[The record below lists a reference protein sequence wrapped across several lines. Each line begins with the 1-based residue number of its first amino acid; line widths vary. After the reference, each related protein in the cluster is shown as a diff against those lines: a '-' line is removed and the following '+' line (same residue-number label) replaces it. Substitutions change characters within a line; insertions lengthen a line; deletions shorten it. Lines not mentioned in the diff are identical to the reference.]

1 MAKRK
6 KGYRRVYDEAT
17 TKKIKYKEG
26 IEVELTDEEVEQYK
40 AGGYILEEMHE
51 GGEPGHDHKDP
62 PSYEDAMQAYKDS
75 IAARAAYEDQYK
87 LDLAQYEKD
96 SADLKKRNVSYNRK
110 LNAYNK
116 SQDRYDRNQEYLR
129 WLKAKYPTFPTY
141 DEVYDSTDPSKGIYY
156 YEHMTDSGET
166 QRPEF
171 PRGSLDK
178 KSGDRQLYLSPYY
191 KDIMAIS
198 PGGYSSEDVDRLN
211 LDWDDIDEFTNK
223 YLSKQSGPERELSA
237 YNEFID
243 WGLGGNSGDLP
254 IITMLAPP
262 NIKKPKPL
270 EEQVLEAVE
279 YNPPEEL
286 ERPNFADYVDPM
298 PVIKPELTVDASLP
312 EELEERDEVEGIDY
326 EIKRG
331 PYIQPGSGFLE
342 LQKGFVGTAGRTG
355 RRLRYKGPRLKFG
368 KRIVPIEN
376 ELEYPEGFVPK
387 FQHGGPHDP
396 PNVVT
401 SDERLAN
408 LKAAYEAEVAR
419 ASDIMKNAHELGLKL
434 GTNELDSRAN
444 YQPAKGYFYEPSGTT
459 EDGETDYSLVP
470 REVLINNTED
480 WNAIGMDFINDPMHW
495 INNIKRPSLRGDEYL
510 TDWTNYTTDS
520 EGNRQYEYVLDENGD
535 PIPYL
540 TRGQGCVGAMCGIYS
555 TAGAT
560 NISDYKT
567 GTGKI
572 TKAGDPI
579 FKQMSNAFWDAN
591 DEAALTAAG
600 FEKVKEGDPIRKG
613 TLARVRKT
621 DEKGNVKHSHTAMV
635 NALNE
640 DGTAVDFNN
649 SEGFIENPGS
659 FYTGIRTSKP
669 YSQYDLDYYNYV
681 GDTKKLKKE
690 YDDFSAEVEERR
702 KFNNIS
708 RLPLIK
714 PELTK
719 RETPSGIPKII
730 KSEGSDKPKRNKL
743 FSKNKRMKQQGG
755 SIEAELTDKEVEQYK
770 ANGYVLEELPSYEPG
785 GANDSTNPL
794 TEWANQQQSL
804 WEGLYEYNPE
814 GRDLATGYF
823 QNIGDKYNLNLIQKG
838 KMPHWSAA
846 TVSNAVMA
854 NIGATDKQ
862 TAQQLGFNPT
872 ASHSGYVRDAF
883 KAAADP
889 KYKYNRYVA
898 EKPDGNY
905 GIGDILV
912 KGRRDGKNTGT
923 SKWSYKNFANTD
935 KSYVSHGDI
944 IVDKGEDD
952 KGQYVVLAGGNL
964 GDTYKNKKVYTK
976 NIASKYKVKLK
987 DNKKDFKMGAAPTS
1001 ASKATAPVEKFNNV
1015 GEDVTVNSKRRS
1027 LFKNNFDSDIE
1038 NDQPF
1043 NQEFDETSYASMP
1056 PASNFSG
1063 SLVPNQQA
1071 ALFGDNTLGIG
1082 YVPYQY
1088 QFPEYLGRPQEE
1100 EMLDES
1106 YETPYEN
1113 ILDDTDSDV
1122 VNPDSDI
1129 DPNVEDEDNDIES
1142 NVVEDLSNITEKE
1155 LEQLNDEDLEK
1166 HSYNKLNFKP
1176 KPVKLDKFEKKA
1188 LSKEAKTEIQRL
1200 EDEIN
1205 NLKRSPIE
1213 RANEISKQIKSLEE
1227 FGDETLNE
1235 RKALAKERV
1244 RLLLAIQEG
1253 AVTKGTEIDDQ
1264 IKELRGQ
1271 IESIK
1276 LGESAYAVESGKI
1289 TETKYYD
1296 NYHPG
1301 FNEAVKTLNKKME
1314 DGFVWVSWNRNIS
1327 DDELYKR
1334 GYPEVILES
1343 LDNYQTNDWRPN
1355 VAARSNQKS
1364 DIYKS
1369 SLTDNE
1375 DVRFI
1380 EDYYGDGSSKYGQ
1393 WIKADDLGEAGGF
1406 TDRTLN
1412 PQNYN
1417 DDGVRSLESMEPY
1430 NPLPQSGRAAMFYP
1444 ELNAIFGPLWGTL
1457 GLGSDLVSD
1466 ERTVQYQEGPP
1477 DFIDQMG
1484 TDIGDALWSLKP
1496 YYFMDDLEKSR
1507 YRNMKSKR
1515 SAAGH
1520 KNTFERTPQALSDG
1534 AQALGDGAKW
1544 IGEKASDAW
1553 DWMTDWQD
1561 GGSIPKIDE
1570 GYVVDLNEEEAL
1582 AYARKGYIVE
1592 EIK

>member
-6 KGYRRVYDEAT
+6 KDVNPIEGNLYSKVLMNRNRGVDFVDRAFALGDNPGTPLFNVPDDEQFGSYMSHKMAYGSDDIGQTWMYPTIFNDADEA
-17 TKKIKYKEG
+17 IKVPNQYADYISSEGYKNATG
-26 IEVELTDEEVEQYK
+26 MVRK
-40 AGGYILEEMHE
+40 HGGPHE
-51 GGEPGHDHKDP
+51 P

-96 SADLKKRNVSYNRK
+96 SADLKRRKASYNKK
-110 LNAYNK
+110 LSAYNK
-116 SQDRYDRNQEYLR
+116 AQDKYERNQEYLK
-129 WLKAKYPTFPTY
+129 WLKAKYPAFPTY
-141 DEVYDSTDPSKGIYY
+141 DEIYNSSDPRGVYY
-156 YEHMTDSGET
+156 YEHMTDSGES

-171 PRGSLDK
+171 ARGNLNVK
-178 KSGDRQLYLSPYY
+178 GGDRELHLSPWYG
-191 KDIMAIS
+191 DAIS
-198 PGGYSSEDVDRLN
+198 IGPGSYSSEEIDRLG
-211 LDWDDIDEFTNK
+211 LDWNSMDKFTKK
-223 YLSKQSGPERELSA
+223 YLSKLSGPERELSA

-243 WGLGGNSGDLP
+243 WGLGEKNGDMP
-254 IITMLAPP
+254 VITMLAPP
-262 NIKKPKPL
+262 TMQKPKAL
-270 EEQVLEAVE
+270 EEQILKAIE

-298 PVIKPELTVDASLP
+298 SVIKPELTVDASLP
-312 EELEERDEVEGIDY
+312 EELEEREEVEGVDY
-326 EIKRG
+326 KIKRG
-331 PYIQPGSGFLE
+331 PYIQPGLGGNPF
-342 LQKGFVGTAGRTG
+342 GRYGKTYY
-355 RRLRYKGPRLKFG
+355 RGPKLKWG
-368 KRIVPIEN
+368 KRRVPIEQEQVYEEDSMPMPIFFKDGGSM
-376 ELEYPEGFVPK
+376 ELELSPE
-387 FQHGGPHDP
+387 
-396 PNVVT
+396 
-401 SDERLAN
+401 
-408 LKAAYEAEVAR
+408 EASMYA
-419 ASDIMKNAHELGLKL
+419 K
-434 GTNELDSRAN
+434 
-444 YQPAKGYFYEPSGTT
+444 KGYI
-459 EDGETDYSLVP
+459 V
-470 REVLINNTED
+470 
-480 WNAIGMDFINDPMHW
+480 
-495 INNIKRPSLRGDEYL
+495 
-510 TDWTNYTTDS
+510 
-520 EGNRQYEYVLDENGD
+520 
-535 PIPYL
+535 
-540 TRGQGCVGAMCGIYS
+540 
-555 TAGAT
+555 
-560 NISDYKT
+560 
-567 GTGKI
+567 
-572 TKAGDPI
+572 
-579 FKQMSNAFWDAN
+579 
-591 DEAALTAAG
+591 
-600 FEKVKEGDPIRKG
+600 
-613 TLARVRKT
+613 
-621 DEKGNVKHSHTAMV
+621 
-635 NALNE
+635 
-640 DGTAVDFNN
+640 
-649 SEGFIENPGS
+649 
-659 FYTGIRTSKP
+659 
-669 YSQYDLDYYNYV
+669 
-681 GDTKKLKKE
+681 
-690 YDDFSAEVEERR
+690 
-702 KFNNIS
+702 
-708 RLPLIK
+708 
-714 PELTK
+714 
-719 RETPSGIPKII
+719 
-730 KSEGSDKPKRNKL
+730 
-743 FSKNKRMKQQGG
+743 
-755 SIEAELTDKEVEQYK
+755 
-770 ANGYVLEELPSYEPG
+770 EELPSYELG
-785 GANDSTNPL
+785 GADDSTNPL

-854 NIGATDKQ
+854 NIGAADKQ

-912 KGRRDGKNTGT
+912 KGRRDGKNVGT

-952 KGQYVVLAGGNL
+952 KGEYVILAGGNL
-964 GDTYKNKKVYTK
+964 GNTYKNKKVYTK
-976 NIASKYKVKLK
+976 NLANKYKVKLK

-1001 ASKATAPVEKFNNV
+1001 ASKVTTPVEKFSNV
-1015 GEDVTVNSKRRS
+1015 GEDVIVNSKRPS

-1038 NDQPF
+1038 NDQSF
-1043 NQEFDETSYASMP
+1043 NEEFNETPYASMP
-1056 PASNFSG
+1056 SASNFSG

-1071 ALFGDNTLGIG
+1071 ALFGDDTLGIG

-1088 QFPEYLGRPQEE
+1088 QFPEYLGRSQED
-1100 EMLDES
+1100 EMLNES

-1113 ILDDTDSDV
+1113 ILDDNNPDV
-1122 VNPDSDI
+1122 VDPDVVDPDPDS
-1129 DPNVEDEDNDIES
+1129 EDDDIE
-1142 NVVEDLSNITEKE
+1142 NNIKEDLSDITEKE

-1166 HSYNKLNFKP
+1166 HSYNKLTFKP
-1176 KPVKLDKFEKKA
+1176 KPVKFDKFEKKA

-1289 TETKYYD
+1289 TEKQYFD
-1296 NYHPG
+1296 SIHPG
-1301 FNEAVKTLNKKME
+1301 FNKAVETMNKKMK
-1314 DGFVWVSWNRNIS
+1314 DGFVWVSWNRDIS
-1327 DDELYKR
+1327 NDELYER
-1334 GYPEVILES
+1334 GYPEIILES

-1380 EDYYGDGSSKYGQ
+1380 EDYYGDGSGKYGQ
-1393 WIKADDLGEAGGF
+1393 WVKAEDIGQAGGF

-1412 PQNYN
+1412 PENYRPDGSAILKRVVGSQVMQN
-1417 DDGVRSLESMEPY
+1417 
-1430 NPLPQSGRAAMFYP
+1430 SGRAAGFSP
-1444 ELNAIFGPLWGTL
+1444 EFNFLFGPLWGTL
-1457 GLGSDLVSD
+1457 GLVGDLTTD
-1466 ERTVQYQEGPP
+1466 ERTVPYQEEDPG
-1477 DFIDQMG
+1477 FVDQVG

-1496 YYFMDDLEKSR
+1496 SYFMDDLEKSR
-1507 YRNMKSKR
+1507 YNNMKRERSK
-1515 SAAGH
+1515 GGY
-1520 KNTFERTPQALSDG
+1520 KNTFERVGEGIEDG
-1534 AQALGDGAKW
+1534 VEW
-1544 IGEKASDAW
+1544 VGEQASDAW

-1570 GYVVDLNEEEAL
+1570 GYIIDLDEDEAL
-1582 AYARKGYIVE
+1582 SYARKGYIVE